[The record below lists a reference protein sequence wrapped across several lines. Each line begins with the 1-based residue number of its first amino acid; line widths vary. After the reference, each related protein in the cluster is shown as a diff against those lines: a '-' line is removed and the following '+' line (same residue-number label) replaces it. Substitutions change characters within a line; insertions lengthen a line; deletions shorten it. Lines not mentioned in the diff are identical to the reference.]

1 MTSQTGQQVIIIH
14 ILLNISR
21 SKRNEAMKFVWLIQY
36 SEEIIFFQNHAE
48 NELEILV
55 QDLFL
60 FFKKSIKQGK
70 RKWSTP

>member
-1 MTSQTGQQVIIIH
+1 
-14 ILLNISR
+14 
-21 SKRNEAMKFVWLIQY
+21 MKFVWLIQY

-70 RKWSTP
+70 RKWSTPQI